1 MLKNSYFCRPIYR
14 IYKMI
19 ICKNRLE
26 IESVI
31 REKKSQNLSIGFVPT
46 MGALH
51 KGHISLV
58 EKSVAENDCTIV
70 SIFVNPIQFN
80 NPLDLQTYPRTLNQD
95 VALLSS
101 AGCAIVFIPEVED
114 MYPEGAQVEES
125 YSFNGIE
132 NEMEG
137 KFRPGHFNGVAVV
150 VRRLF
155 ELIPA
160 NSAYFGLKDF
170 QQLAIVK
177 ALVAKLQIPI
187 QIVACDI
194 VRENDGLAMSSRNVR
209 LLPQERL
216 HAAQISQTLFKA
228 KELQQTKSVT
238 EVKKFVIDTINNV
251 PLLSVEYFEIVD
263 DTYLQIVN
271 SWNENSNKVG
281 CIAVNV
287 GNVRLIDNI
296 AF

>member
-1 MLKNSYFCRPIYR
+1 
-14 IYKMI
+14 MI